1 MILRAFRALIAL
13 LSIMADAVFSLLRA
27 VAYSPVYLV
36 REALQ
41 FLVTVV
47 RYYPNARFRRA
58 DLLCLWTYLLRDPY
72 KICQHY
78 LRDFPNERVQKIYGE
93 TFFITLETI
102 ATAINLSERD
112 VIYDLGCGRG
122 RSIFWF
128 NAMYRCRAVG
138 VEINPVFVAQ
148 ARKIQKRLG
157 IDGVDFLLADL
168 MEVDYDDATVLYL
181 YGTAFNNNAIARL
194 IDRFATLRKGT
205 RIVCVSYP
213 LTRYTDASLF
223 ELEQTIKGKFLWGDT
238 DIYIHRKL

>member
-93 TFFITLETI
+93 TFFTTLETI

-168 MEVDYDDATVLYL
+168 MDVDYDDATVLYL